1 MNPATGARL
10 WLLAAV
16 AIVFV
21 TYAPQLE
28 APFELQDDHRII
40 APLIHPHDGALASW
54 LASIRTDF
62 DVVGRFRP
70 VNQVFDVIGPLLL
83 GPNPRVWHGLSLV
96 LALAVTVLLFDAARV
111 ALASAPAAFVFAIL
125 TLLAPDP
132 GPTAAWYRLGP
143 KEAWGMLFLAAA
155 LVVMVRR
162 GPDWLAFAL
171 AALCALSKEPFV
183 LLVPALFGVHVYF
196 SRRNVRTLAVAYGA
210 LFAIGLAGIALAV
223 RGAGARSYGAQS
235 LTLTPADMLRA
246 ALADVVRAPTL
257 AAWFVPVVLALF
269 LWPRGKPLL
278 WGALLF
284 AAWAGP
290 QYALYATRGGMWDHY
305 WLPCVVAFA
314 AVNAAAIALLARQPR
329 PILYR
334 VAMAVVALWTI
345 NAMRIDFF
353 AVRNFREK
361 ARVQQET
368 VRLAAEAARPDAI
381 LVVAADA
388 KTQAGEVAPAFAD
401 FVRARGGRYAKAV
414 MYDVRCSADCALRE
428 FGTNAVVVPRPG
440 EVGAVVSLFEAHQ
453 PMQFSGGWYDPA
465 AFERRPV
472 TGARD
477 YLSLRKRG
485 LVTIPFG
492 LRVDVRRL

>member
-1 MNPATGARL
+1 MNPATGGARL
-10 WLLAAV
+10 WLLAA
-16 AIVFV
+16 AALVFI
-21 TYAPQLE
+21 TYAVQLD

-40 APLIHPHDGALASW
+40 APLIKSHDGALASW
-54 LASIRTDF
+54 IASIRTDF
-62 DVVGRFRP
+62 EVVGRFRP
-70 VNQVFDVIGPLLL
+70 VNQIFDVIGPLVL
-83 GPNPRVWHGLSLV
+83 GPHPRVWHALSLA

-111 ALASAPAAFVFAIL
+111 ALASAPAAFVFAVI

-143 KEAWGMLFLAAA
+143 KEAWGMLFLAAS

-183 LLVPALFGVHVYF
+183 LLVPALFGVHVFF
-196 SRRNVRTLAVAYGA
+196 SRRVRTLAVAYGA
-210 LFAIGLAGIALAV
+210 LLAIGLAGIALAV

-235 LTLTPADMLRA
+235 LVFTPADMLRA
-246 ALADVVRAPTL
+246 ALADVVRAPML

-269 LWPRGKPLL
+269 VRPGRKPLL
-278 WGALLF
+278 WGVVLF

-334 VAMAVVALWTI
+334 VAMAAVALWTI

-368 VRLAAEAARPDAI
+368 VRLAAEAARADSI
-381 LVVAADA
+381 LVVVADA

-401 FVRARGGRYAKAV
+401 FVRARGGRFAKAV
-414 MYDVRCSADCALRE
+414 LYDVRCSADCTLRE

-440 EVGAVVSLFEAHQ
+440 EVGVVVNLFEADQ
-453 PMQFSGGWYDPA
+453 PSQFPGGWYDPP
-465 AFERRPV
+465 AFERKPV